1 MYKIT
6 RDVIEILEKIKSET
20 AIDMHGYI
28 ARAKA
33 LLLGERRGIIDRA
46 VELRSGTGGCYTL
59 PQVSSEDISVAMLE
73 LIEEDRNPI
82 GIARCGRFRAK
93 GRNRHKDMGNGIT
106 HLLQTSNDMLFVS
119 CGDDGI
125 LAEVCHKKA
134 SAATLVKLEII

>member
-59 PQVSSEDISVAMLE
+59 PQE
-73 LIEEDRNPI
+73 
-82 GIARCGRFRAK
+82 
-93 GRNRHKDMGNGIT
+93 
-106 HLLQTSNDMLFVS
+106 
-119 CGDDGI
+119 
-125 LAEVCHKKA
+125 KA